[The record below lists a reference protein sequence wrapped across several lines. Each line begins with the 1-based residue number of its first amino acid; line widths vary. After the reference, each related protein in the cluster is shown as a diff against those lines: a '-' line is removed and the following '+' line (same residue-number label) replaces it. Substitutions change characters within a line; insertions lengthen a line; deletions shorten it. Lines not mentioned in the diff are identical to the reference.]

1 MWVINRSTLE
11 GRKERRK
18 EGGGEEER
26 EEEEGVRWR
35 KRKEKRV

>member
-35 KRKEKRV
+35 KRKEKGV